1 MQINQYSIN
10 ILGIN
15 LKMMR
20 KIGVFTSGGDSP
32 GMNAAIRAV
41 VRTALYNK
49 VSVVGILNGYQGM
62 IDGLMNEL
70 SFSDVGNIIQRGG
83 TFLGSARSKDFLSV
97 EGRALAY
104 NNLKRMEI
112 DGLIV
117 IGGDGSYKG
126 ALTFQNEYGIPINGL
141 PGTID
146 NDIYGTDA
154 TIGFDTALNTVVE
167 AVDKI
172 RDTASS
178 HHRVFFVEVMGRH
191 TGFIGLDAGIAIG
204 AEMALIPEELTD
216 IDSIVVYLKRIRGQ
230 KKSSIILVS
239 EGDDAGGAIE
249 IMNRVKAQLADF
261 DVRAS
266 VLGHMQ
272 RGGNPSAYD
281 RILASRLGV
290 KATEDL
296 INGTYGCAYGVK
308 GNDVISLPFDLAIAQ
323 NNPIDTSKLRVI
335 EILSHC

>member
-1 MQINQYSIN
+1 MKSNSIKSIG
-10 ILGIN
+10 ILS
-15 LKMMR
+15 
-20 KIGVFTSGGDSP
+20 SGGDSP
-32 GMNAAIRAV
+32 GMNAGIRAV
-41 VRTALYNK
+41 VRTALYND
-49 VSVVGILNGYQGM
+49 VNAFGIYNGYQGM
-62 IDGLMNEL
+62 IDGYIKQL

-83 TFLGSARSKDFLSV
+83 TILGSARSDEFKT
-97 EGRALAY
+97 EQGRVKAFQ
-104 NNLKRMEI
+104 NLQRFGI
-112 DGLIV
+112 DGLV
-117 IGGDGSYKG
+117 LIGGDGSYRG
-126 ALTFQNEYGIPINGL
+126 AIKLQEESGILINGI

-146 NDIYGTDA
+146 NDIYGTEA
-154 TIGFDTALNTVVE
+154 TIGYDTALNTVVE

-191 TGFIGLDAGIAIG
+191 AGFIGLDSGIAVG
-204 AEMALIPEELTD
+204 AEMALIPETPTD
-216 IDSIVVYLKRIRGQ
+216 INEIVTYLKRIRGQ

-239 EGDDAGGAIE
+239 EGDDEGGAID
-249 IMNRVKAQLADF
+249 IMNKVKLHLHGF

-290 KATEDL
+290 AATQYLLDGSSNL
-296 INGTYGCAYGVK
+296 AFGVK
-308 GNDVISLPFDLAIAQ
+308 GNDVVSVPFEKAVAGH
-323 NNPIDTSKLRVI
+323 NPIDKKKIKVI

>member
-1 MQINQYSIN
+1 ME
-10 ILGIN
+10 
-15 LKMMR
+15 MR

-41 VRTALYNK
+41 VRTALFNN
-49 VSVVGILNGYQGM
+49 VAVAGIYNGYQGM
-62 IDGLMNEL
+62 IENTIQDM

-83 TFLGSARSKDFLSV
+83 TILGSARSNEFLTK
-97 EGRALAY
+97 EGRSLAHE
-104 NNLKRMEI
+104 NLKKNEI

-126 ALTFQNEYGIPINGL
+126 ASIFLEEFGVPINGL

-146 NDIYGTDA
+146 NDIYGTEA
-154 TIGFDTALNTVVE
+154 TIGYDTALNTVVE

-178 HHRVFFVEVMGRH
+178 HHRAFFVEVMGRH
-191 TGFIGLDAGIAIG
+191 AGFIGLDSGIAVG
-204 AEMALIPEELTD
+204 AEMALIPEEETHLD
-216 IDSIVVYLKRIRGQ
+216 AIVTYLKSIRGQ

-249 IMNRVKAQLADF
+249 IMNKVQPFLDGF

-266 VLGHMQ
+266 VLGHIQ

-290 KATEDL
+290 KATEDI
-296 INGTYGCAYGVK
+296 INGISGLAYGVK
-308 GNDVISLPFDLAIAQ
+308 GNDVVSIPLIETMA
-323 NNPIDTSKLRVI
+323 NKNPIDRSKLHVI

>member
-1 MQINQYSIN
+1 MKSKSIN
-10 ILGIN
+10 S
-15 LKMMR
+15 
-20 KIGVFTSGGDSP
+20 IGVLTSGGDSP
-32 GMNAAIRAV
+32 GMNAGIRAV
-41 VRTALYNK
+41 VRTALYNG
-49 VSVVGILNGYQGM
+49 VNAFGIYNGYQGM
-62 IDGLMNEL
+62 IEGYIKQL

-83 TFLGSARSKDFLSV
+83 TILGSARSDEFKT
-97 EGRALAY
+97 EAGRVRAFQ
-104 NNLKRMEI
+104 NLQKFGV
-112 DGLIV
+112 DALIV
-117 IGGDGSYKG
+117 IGGDGSYRG
-126 ALTFQNEYGIPINGL
+126 AMKLKEEFGMPINGL

-146 NDIYGTDA
+146 NDIFGTEA
-154 TIGFDTALNTVVE
+154 TIGYDTALNTVVE

-191 TGFIGLDAGIAIG
+191 AGFIGLDSGIAVG
-204 AEMALIPEELTD
+204 AEMALIPETPTD
-216 IDSIVVYLKRIRGQ
+216 INEIANYLKRIRGQ

-239 EGDDAGGAIE
+239 EGDDEGGAID
-249 IMNRVKAQLADF
+249 IMNKVKIHLDGF

-290 KATEDL
+290 SATQSL
-296 INGTYGCAYGVK
+296 IDGSSNLAFGVK
-308 GNDVISLPFDLAIAQ
+308 GNDVVSVPFEIATASH
-323 NNPIDTSKLRVI
+323 NPIDKNKIKVI

>member
-1 MQINQYSIN
+1 
-10 ILGIN
+10 
-15 LKMMR
+15 MR

-62 IDGLMNEL
+62 IEGLIQEL
-70 SFSDVGNIIQRGG
+70 TFSDVGNIIQRGG
-83 TFLGSARSKDFLSV
+83 TFLGSARSKDFLTI

-104 NNLKRMEI
+104 QNLKRADV

-126 ALTFQNEYGIPINGL
+126 AMAFQNEFGIPINGL

-191 TGFIGLDAGIAIG
+191 SGFIGLDSGIAVG

-216 IDSIVVYLKRIRGQ
+216 IDAIVSYLKRIRGQ

-249 IMNRVKAQLADF
+249 IMNKVKAQLNDF

-281 RILASRLGV
+281 RILASRLGL

-296 INGTYGCAYGVK
+296 IHGVNGMAYGVQ
-308 GNDVISLPFDLAIAQ
+308 GNDIVALPFKKAIAK